1 MVEKYFDGN
10 ILGITCLKRFSGLI
24 FAVQDANY
32 TIRFFRLETM
42 MDSTEETFKEK
53 LILLEIL

>member
-1 MVEKYFDGN
+1 
-10 ILGITCLKRFSGLI
+10 
-24 FAVQDANY
+24 
-32 TIRFFRLETM
+32 